1 MRLLYFIRI
10 DDRWKQ
16 VSHEE
21 YNAFDGEKETR
32 PSTWGLQII
41 NAMLLPLRYRR

>member
-1 MRLLYFIRI
+1 MRLLYFIKI
-10 DDRWKQ
+10 NDR
-16 VSHEE
+16 E

-41 NAMLLPLRYRR
+41 NTMLLPYRYL